1 MCPQAAQEDES
12 SLLRQGVMKPQQC
25 GGRELSVSLGTG
37 RVKLGGTNVSDPS
50 AQPGLWL
57 NPKAGFFSQMSL
69 YFDVSVMLKKS
80 REACSF
86 K

>member
-1 MCPQAAQEDES
+1 MVVVGKSCLS
-12 SLLRQGVMKPQQC
+12 SLGA
-25 GGRELSVSLGTG
+25 G

-57 NPKAGFFSQMSL
+57 NPKAGFFSQMSF
-69 YFDVSVMLKKS
+69 YFDLSVMLKKS